1 MAENRLIGDYPVIGI
16 RPTIDGRRGPLKVR
30 ESLEAQTMNMA
41 KAAAKLFEENLKY
54 SNGEPVKVVIADTT
68 IGRVAEAAACASKFK
83 KEGVDITLTVT
94 PCWCYGSETMD
105 MDPMTIKGVW
115 GFNGTERPGAVY
127 LAAVLASHAQKGLP
141 AFGIYGHDVQNM
153 DESDKIPEDVA
164 EKLLR
169 FGRAAVAAA
178 TMRGK
183 SYLQIG
189 SICMGIAGSII
200 DCNFIEEY
208 LGMRVESVDEVEII
222 RRMTEGIYDKEEY
235 EKALAWTKANCI
247 EGFDKNPEDMQRTRE
262 EKDADWEFV
271 VKMMC
276 IIKDLMNGNKNLHEG
291 CEEERVGHNAIAA
304 GFQGQRQWT
313 DFYPNCDFPESMLN
327 TSFDWNGAREPYVLA
342 TENDVLNGLGMLFMK
357 LLTNRPQMFADVRTY
372 WSPEAVK
379 RATGYDIEGVAKDAG
394 GFIHLINSGACCLD
408 ANGAAK
414 DENGNAVM
422 KPWYEVTKEDQDNI
436 MKNTTWNYAD
446 LGYFRGGGYSSRFET
461 KDQMPAT
468 MIRLNLVKG
477 LGPVLQIAEGWTV
490 GLPENVS
497 DALWKRTDYTWP
509 CTWFAPRVTGEGA
522 FKTAYDVMN
531 NWGANHGAISYG
543 HIGADLITLCSILR
557 IPVCMHNVPEDKIF
571 RPASWNAFG
580 MDKEG
585 QDYRA
590 CATYGPM
597 YK

>member
-1 MAENRLIGDYPVIGI
+1 MAESRLIGGYPVIGI

-30 ESLEAQTMNMA
+30 ESLEDQTMNMA
-41 KAAAKLFEENLKY
+41 KSAAKLFEGNIRY

-68 IGRVAEAAACASKFK
+68 IGRVAESAACAEKFR

-94 PCWCYGSETMD
+94 PCWCYGAETMD
-105 MDPMTIKGVW
+105 MDPQTIKAVW

-127 LAAVLASHAQKGLP
+127 LASVLATHAQKGLP
-141 AFGIYGHDVQNM
+141 AFGIYGHDVQEA
-153 DESDKIPEDVA
+153 DDTSIPADVE

-189 SICMGIAGSII
+189 SVTMGIGGSII
-200 DCNFIEEY
+200 DSDFIESY

-222 RRMTEGIYDKEEY
+222 RRMTEGIYDEKEFQ
-235 EKALAWTKANCI
+235 KALAWAKENCKL
-247 EGFDKNPEDMQRTRE
+247 GFDKNPEFLQKSDE
-262 EKDADWEFV
+262 EKEKQFEFV
-271 VKMMC
+271 VKMAV
-276 IIKDLMNGNKNLHEG
+276 IVKDLMNGNKNLPEG
-291 CEEERVGHNAIAA
+291 CEEESVGHNAIAA

-313 DFYPNCDFPESMLN
+313 DFYPNGDFAEAVLN
-327 TSFDWNGAREPYVLA
+327 TSFDWNGAREPYILA

-357 LLTNRPQMFADVRTY
+357 LLTNRAQMFADVRTY

-379 RATGYDIEGVAKDAG
+379 KATGYELEGVAKESG

-408 ANGAAK
+408 ASGEAK
-414 DENGNAVM
+414 DENGNGVM
-422 KPWYEVTKEDQDNI
+422 KEWWNVTEEDQKAILDA
-436 MKNTTWNYAD
+436 TTWNAAD
-446 LGYFRGGGYSSRFET
+446 LGYFRGGGYSSRFLTTAE
-461 KDQMPAT
+461 MPAT

-490 GLPENVS
+490 KLPDEVS
-497 DALWKRTDYTWP
+497 DKLWKRTDYTWP
-509 CTWFAPRVTGEGA
+509 CTWFAPRCDGKEGP

-543 HIGADLITLCSILR
+543 HIGADLITLCSMLR
-557 IPVCMHNVPEDKIF
+557 IPVSMHNVPVEKIF
-571 RPASWNAFG
+571 RPAAWNAFG

-585 QDYRA
+585 ADFRA
-590 CATYGPM
+590 CKNYGPL